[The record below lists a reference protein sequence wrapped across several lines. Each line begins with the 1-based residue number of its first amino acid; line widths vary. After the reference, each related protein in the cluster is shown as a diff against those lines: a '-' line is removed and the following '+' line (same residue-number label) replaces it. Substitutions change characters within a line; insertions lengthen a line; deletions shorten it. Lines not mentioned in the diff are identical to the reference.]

1 MKNHAALSVLALLV
15 ILATLALTAQAR
27 SAKQPLIKHPTWLA
41 RVRPPTAMSDFGL
54 KKRRPGLA
62 WRDEPRRDRH
72 LVAAAMSDFGLKK
85 LPGLSNRDD
94 DAMSDFGNYK
104 IPPLASLSPLLSLPV
119 SYGPTRATATATA
132 MADFGVRKMPGL
144 SARPNPRRHSNH
156 LATAAAMSDLG
167 LKKPPRLSFKGNAR
181 RHLAATAMSD
191 SGFGVKKPIPLA
203 ILAPGKTRVPPKK
216 PYLVVA
222 DEE

>member
-1 MKNHAALSVLALLV
+1 
-15 ILATLALTAQAR
+15 
-27 SAKQPLIKHPTWLA
+27 
-41 RVRPPTAMSDFGL
+41 MSDFGL

-85 LPGLSNRDD
+85 PPGLSNRDD
-94 DAMSDFGNYK
+94 DAMSDFGHYK

-119 SYGPTRATATATA
+119 SYGPTRARATATA

-156 LATAAAMSDLG
+156 LAAAAMSDLG
-167 LKKPPRLSFKGNAR
+167 LKKPPRLSYKANAR

-191 SGFGVKKPIPLA
+191 SDFGVKKPIPLA
-203 ILAPGKTRVPPKK
+203 ILAPGKTRVPP
-216 PYLVVA
+216 YLVVA